1 MERLVKQSFACL
13 QLCEKWCDWVLAI
26 LFGVRSVTSSTSWLD
41 VWSLKWWTWCN
52 PSGVC
57 RKVASLA
64 AKNILKSTAAG
75 KKQYDRKVR
84 FSSIQPGDRVLVRD
98 LSDLSDLKD
107 GLVSLEYCTGIYC
120 CRVICFQLT
129 TETLPFIILKDTWL
143 PVLRRKFETG
153 CRRMNSPRVIQETR
167 MNRLVCPL
175 QSYRLCGCVHL
186 QETLNVLRQDN

>member
-13 QLCEKWCDWVLAI
+13 KLCEKWCDWVLAI

-41 VWSLKWWTWCN
+41 VWSLTWWTWCN

-98 LSDLSDLKD
+98 LSERGGRGKLRSYWEQQMHVVV
-107 GLVSLEYCTGIYC
+107 GQEGN
-120 CRVICFQLT
+120 
-129 TETLPFIILKDTWL
+129 L
-143 PVLRRKFETG
+143 PVFEVRPEG
-153 CRRMNSPRVIQETR
+153 RSGKPRVLHRNLLLPCDLLPVDHRDPSLHHSQR
-167 MNRLVCPL
+167 HVAP
-175 QSYRLCGCVHL
+175 SSP
-186 QETLNVLRQDN
+186 